1 MRLNKL
7 QERIAGEWDAAII
20 SPGTNFYYLTG
31 LNPLGTLER
40 LFLLVVPG
48 ESSPFIIAPK
58 LYEQELKSFPIE
70 IIFWSDS
77 EDPYY
82 IFREKIENIG
92 RKMGKMLI
100 EDHLPAGILL
110 KMLDALKDYKLEPLS
125 PIISEFRMRKSSEE
139 IELLKKAAEIVDKVF
154 YHIIENEELR
164 GMKEI
169 EVAYLIES
177 LIKKFGGEG
186 LSFPPIVA
194 SGPNGANPHHTP
206 GEREIRDGDLVI
218 MDYGA
223 IYHGYCSDITR
234 TVGIGELSEEAKK
247 VYEVVK
253 EAQETAF
260 QRVRE
265 GVMAK
270 EIDLAARNVIE
281 SKGYGEYFIHRTGH
295 GLGLDVHEE
304 PYITPTNERILE
316 NGMVFT
322 IEPGIYLPGK
332 LGVRIED
339 DVYVS
344 AKGIR
349 LTQADRE
356 LKIL

>member
-1 MRLNKL
+1 M
-7 QERIAGEWDAAII
+7 RIAELQGRMDEWDAALIT
-20 SPGTNFYYLTG
+20 PGTNFYYLTG

-40 LFLLVVPG
+40 LFLLVIPSS
-48 ESSPFIIAPK
+48 SSPFLIAPK
-58 LYEQELKSFPIE
+58 LYETELKDFPFRTY
-70 IIFWSDS
+70 FWSDN
-77 EDPYY
+77 EDPYLL
-82 IFREKIENIG
+82 FRA
-92 RKMGKMLI
+92 KMGEITIKKGRILV
-100 EDHLPAGILL
+100 EDHMPAGILL
-110 KMLDALKDYKLEPLS
+110 RLLSALKGYQLEPLS
-125 PIISEFRMRKSSEE
+125 PLLSEFRMRKSAEE

-154 YHIIENEELR
+154 YHIIENEDLR
-164 GMKEI
+164 GMQES

-177 LIKKFGGEG
+177 LIRKFGGEG

-206 GEREIRDGDLVI
+206 GERKIRDGDLVI

-223 IYHGYCSDITR
+223 IYRGYCSDITR
-234 TVGIGELSEEAKK
+234 TVGIGEISAEARK
-247 VYEVVK
+247 VYEIVK

-260 QRVRE
+260 QNVRE
-265 GVMAK
+265 GVKAK
-270 EIDLAARNVIE
+270 EIDLAARHVIE
-281 SKGYGEYFIHRTGH
+281 SYGYGEYFVHRTGH

-304 PYITPTNERILE
+304 PYITPTNERVLE

-339 DVYVS
+339 DVYI
-344 AKGIR
+344 AGKGIR